1 MKGTNMTDKILR
13 LADLEKKI
21 ALSRTTI
28 YRMMDE
34 SLMPKQLQLVS
45 RAVGW
50 RESTI
55 DAWFDSKTHP
65 KSS

>member
-1 MKGTNMTDKILR
+1 MTDKILR

-55 DAWFDSKTHP
+55 DAWLDSKTHP